1 MAIHIDPREL
11 LKNELFIRG
20 MREFAISVDKCD
32 DIDKYTLKVSI
43 MGIKI
48 NKILE
53 RKTYAKRYFSRRT

>member
-20 MREFAISVDKCD
+20 MREFAISVDKYD

-43 MGIKI
+43 IGIKI

-53 RKTYAKRYFSRRT
+53 QKACANWF

>member
-43 MGIKI
+43 TRQSRVLIKI
-48 NKILE
+48 SQK
-53 RKTYAKRYFSRRT
+53 FRRR

>member
-32 DIDKYTLKVSI
+32 DIDKNTLK
-43 MGIKI
+43 GI
-48 NKILE
+48 N
-53 RKTYAKRYFSRRT
+53 YGN

>member
-1 MAIHIDPREL
+1 VAIHIDPREL

-20 MREFAISVDKCD
+20 MREFAISVDKYD

-43 MGIKI
+43 IGIKI

-53 RKTYAKRYFSRRT
+53 QKA